1 MSNLTQGYAAGILE
15 VARAEGALDAVSD
28 ELFRFASVVEGND
41 DLRQTLTD
49 QTLPPARRQAIVEE
63 LLDSKVS
70 PLTTSIVSFLVSA
83 GRARDL
89 GAIVS
94 AVVESAAAER
104 QHVVAEVRAAVPL
117 SDEQRSRLAQA
128 LSTNLGREVE
138 VKVIVDPTVMGGV
151 LARVGD
157 IVIDGTVRHRLD
169 QLKEIV

>member
-15 VARAEGALDAVSD
+15 VAKAEGALDVVSD

-49 QTLPPARRQAIVEE
+49 QALPPARRQAIVEE
-63 LLDSKVS
+63 LLGSKVS
-70 PLTTSIVSFLVSA
+70 PLTTSIVSFIVSA

-94 AVVESAAAER
+94 TVVESAAAER

-117 SDEQRSRLAQA
+117 SDEQRARLAQA
-128 LSTNLGREVE
+128 LSANLGREVE
-138 VKVIVDPTVMGGV
+138 VKVIVDPSVMGGV